1 AGQASIIW
9 IIGEYAERIDNADEQ
24 LEHFLETFEEES
36 AEVQLQLLTAT
47 VKLFLKQPEDT
58 QQDMV
63 QRVLQLATEESDDP
77 DLRDRGFVYWRLL
90 STNPE
95 AAKAVVLSEKPNI
108 ADDTFTLEPAVLDM
122 LIGQISTLSSIY
134 YKPPEAFVLKQ
145 APISKGDAD
154 LDEDAEVRVRA

>member
-1 AGQASIIW
+1 MQPNASIHPVRDVV
-9 IIGEYAERIDNADEQ
+9 A
-24 LEHFLETFEEES
+24 
-36 AEVQLQLLTAT
+36 VLTPPPG
-47 VKLFLKQPEDT
+47 PEKSK
-58 QQDMV
+58 QDMV

-122 LIGQISTLSSIY
+122 LIGQVDV
-134 YKPPEAFVLKQ
+134 ACFVSELLCVHGGEGL
-145 APISKGDAD
+145 A
-154 LDEDAEVRVRA
+154 LLCCTRLFCV

>member
-1 AGQASIIW
+1 M
-9 IIGEYAERIDNADEQ
+9 
-24 LEHFLETFEEES
+24 
-36 AEVQLQLLTAT
+36 
-47 VKLFLKQPEDT
+47 
-58 QQDMV
+58 QDMV

-122 LIGQISTLSSIY
+122 LIGQARFPFY
-134 YKPPEAFVLKQ
+134 C
-145 APISKGDAD
+145 G
-154 LDEDAEVRVRA
+154 RGGRAGGGEGR

>member
-1 AGQASIIW
+1 
-9 IIGEYAERIDNADEQ
+9 
-24 LEHFLETFEEES
+24 
-36 AEVQLQLLTAT
+36 
-47 VKLFLKQPEDT
+47 
-58 QQDMV
+58 MV

-134 YKPPEAFVLKQ
+134 YKPPEAFVMKQ
-145 APISKGDAD
+145 APISRGDD
-154 LDEDAEVRVRA
+154 LDDDVDEEEEVRGESLPSLFGG

>member
-1 AGQASIIW
+1 
-9 IIGEYAERIDNADEQ
+9 
-24 LEHFLETFEEES
+24 
-36 AEVQLQLLTAT
+36 
-47 VKLFLKQPEDT
+47 
-58 QQDMV
+58 MV

-122 LIGQISTLSSIY
+122 LIGQ
-134 YKPPEAFVLKQ
+134 
-145 APISKGDAD
+145 
-154 LDEDAEVRVRA
+154 VRACGKVEFGRFLAARKPK

>member
-1 AGQASIIW
+1 MYPWGRVCGLWCGVFRRAKRENS
-9 IIGEYAERIDNADEQ
+9 
-24 LEHFLETFEEES
+24 LLFFFFFFLFS
-36 AEVQLQLLTAT
+36 QHRDVACM
-47 VKLFLKQPEDT
+47 
-58 QQDMV
+58 QDMV

-122 LIGQISTLSSIY
+122 LIGQVIL
-134 YKPPEAFVLKQ
+134 F
-145 APISKGDAD
+145 GGR
-154 LDEDAEVRVRA
+154 EDSRKFSGWGGGCR

>member
-1 AGQASIIW
+1 MTVSHNYQ
-9 IIGEYAERIDNADEQ
+9 EQ
-24 LEHFLETFEEES
+24 PRRFRARTKALHYR
-36 AEVQLQLLTAT
+36 
-47 VKLFLKQPEDT
+47 KQRDT
-58 QQDMV
+58 EKPNTTNTNYNTQDMV

-122 LIGQISTLSSIY
+122 LIGQVGGEGKLLYLSRTSFFVSSTVLGVQVSLCPIAFYLFTIVWIY
-134 YKPPEAFVLKQ
+134 
-145 APISKGDAD
+145 
-154 LDEDAEVRVRA
+154 VRAYW

>member
-1 AGQASIIW
+1 
-9 IIGEYAERIDNADEQ
+9 
-24 LEHFLETFEEES
+24 
-36 AEVQLQLLTAT
+36 
-47 VKLFLKQPEDT
+47 
-58 QQDMV
+58 MV

-122 LIGQISTLSSIY
+122 LIGQVGGRGREEEG
-134 YKPPEAFVLKQ
+134 EAGQGK
-145 APISKGDAD
+145 AD
-154 LDEDAEVRVRA
+154 RPR

>member
-1 AGQASIIW
+1 
-9 IIGEYAERIDNADEQ
+9 
-24 LEHFLETFEEES
+24 
-36 AEVQLQLLTAT
+36 
-47 VKLFLKQPEDT
+47 
-58 QQDMV
+58 MV

-122 LIGQISTLSSIY
+122 LIGQVNFMG
-134 YKPPEAFVLKQ
+134 FVFVCVHWFCFFSFFCIFLFSF
-145 APISKGDAD
+145 PYFLFHSV
-154 LDEDAEVRVRA
+154 L